1 MPVEPRRARL
11 PIDARHSGLIEH
23 EQGGHPGADRDCEI
37 RCGDLLQF
45 EFDHDV
51 FGDLPAF
58 GGTILQAF
66 ETVLHLGNAAFESR
80 CQGFIGKRCPHDGGD
95 DLVEVGQSLDR
106 IGEGLFVDLG
116 VFGPDAVAD
125 RPVGDSGEF
134 EFL

>member
-1 MPVEPRRARL
+1 MLGTAASSSTSRAGIPGR
-11 PIDARHSGLIEH
+11 IEI
-23 EQGGHPGADRDCEI
+23 GEI
-37 RCGDLLQF
+37 RRGDLLQF

-80 CQGFIGKRCPHDGGD
+80 CQGFIGKRCPHNGGD
-95 DLVEVGQSLDR
+95 DLVQVGQSLDR

-116 VFGPDAVAD
+116 VFAPGCG
-125 RPVGDSGEF
+125 RG
-134 EFL
+134 